1 MNMKKKLRLKQS
13 VKNFL
18 IIGTL
23 YLVIICGILLLG
35 ERTKQINNQL
45 KMTEIAATIQSKKWK
60 FLTKIS

>member
-1 MNMKKKLRLKQS
+1 MKKKLRLKQS

-35 ERTKQINNQL
+35 ERTKQINN
-45 KMTEIAATIQSKKWK
+45 KND
-60 FLTKIS
+60 

>member
-1 MNMKKKLRLKQS
+1 MKKKLRLKQS

-35 ERTKQINNQL
+35 ERTKQINNQI
-45 KMTEIAATIQSKKWK
+45 KMTEIAATIQSKNEN
-60 FLTKIS
+60 F

>member
-23 YLVIICGILLLG
+23 YLVIICGVLLLG

-45 KMTEIAATIQSKKWK
+45 KMTEIAATSQSKNEN
-60 FLTKIS
+60 F

>member
-1 MNMKKKLRLKQS
+1 MERKKMNMKKKLRLKQS

-23 YLVIICGILLLG
+23 YLVIICGVLLLG

-45 KMTEIAATIQSKKWK
+45 KMTEIAATIQSKNEN
-60 FLTKIS
+60 F

>member
-1 MNMKKKLRLKQS
+1 MKKKLRLKQS

-35 ERTKQINNQL
+35 ERTKQINNQI
-45 KMTEIAATIQSKKWK
+45 KMTEIVATIQSKNEN
-60 FLTKIS
+60 F

>member
-23 YLVIICGILLLG
+23 YLVIICGVLLLG

-45 KMTEIAATIQSKKWK
+45 KMTEIAATIQSKNEN
-60 FLTKIS
+60 F